1 MAEDWPRSSEDRD
14 FESARERIYGHAT
27 SSRDGRQALLAAFLG
42 LSVFLLVLALSTRQT
57 TASGPAQRLISAGV
71 AVTTDVD
78 QLLADER
85 EPIRQLAQNSSAQA
99 IPVPGYPLEVFLTRD
114 EALNATTPELRAV
127 ILQRSSALVYTQG
140 LGAFD
145 RTGHQSISR
154 FSAQGMIDFAVGEL
168 SADTHGRASLG
179 TAIFA
184 LTTALAV
191 CGVLAT
197 NHGWRRLRTLGIGVL
212 IGALPGLLLFILGWF
227 AIGSAGGSDAYAA
240 DLREIAKTSIMVPL
254 RNFGIVS
261 ALGAVLTATAVA
273 MGRLDGREAELD
285 DDVADDEADYQS
297 YSASTG
303 T

>member
-1 MAEDWPRSSEDRD
+1 MAEEWPRSSEDRD

-140 LGAFD
+140 LSAFD

-168 SADTHGRASLG
+168 SADTHSRASLG

-191 CGVLAT
+191 CGRVGNQSWLASPAHT
-197 NHGWRRLRTLGIGVL
+197 WDRGAYRGVARPLAVYPWVVRHWERGRQRRVRSR
-212 IGALPGLLLFILGWF
+212 P
-227 AIGSAGGSDAYAA
+227 AGDCE
-240 DLREIAKTSIMVPL
+240 DVDH
-254 RNFGIVS
+254 
-261 ALGAVLTATAVA
+261 GAVAELRHRVCARSGVD
-273 MGRLDGREAELD
+273 RDGRGDGA
-285 DDVADDEADYQS
+285 ARWPRS
-297 YSASTG
+297 
-303 T
+303 